1 MSNNLFDVVIIG
13 GGPGGYVGAI
23 RAAQNGLKTAVVEKD
38 KALGGTCLHRGCI
51 PTKALLENAE
61 IYEHILH
68 SKEFGISVEN
78 MRLDVEAVQK
88 RKNKIITKN
97 AKGIDFLMKKNK
109 ITVFNGFGRIAG
121 PGRVEVEG
129 KDGKQIV
136 ETRNIV
142 LATGSVPKS
151 LPGLEIDGKRIINS
165 DHILDLNYIPKSIII
180 LGAGA
185 VGVEFASIFNRFGS
199 KITLVEYMPHILP
212 YEDDEVGQELE
223 KLLKK
228 QGMTVLAGTG
238 YDSVK
243 VKDDSVEVTVKN
255 VASGEKSV
263 HTAELLLVATGR
275 RPVTEGIGLEKT
287 AIKTDRGFVIVDDY
301 CRTAEP
307 NVYAIGDIIPTP
319 QLAHVAWAEGILAAD
334 HIAGKECH
342 KVNYRLVPS
351 CTYCEPE
358 VASVGLSE
366 RKARELGYEIKVGKF
381 PFSPIGKAAI
391 LGKTEGFVKIVTD
404 AKYDEVLGVHAIGPR
419 VTELIAEAGI
429 ALHGEFTAEE
439 IGLTM
444 HAHPTLSEI
453 FQEAAHAVH
462 GRALHF

>member
-1 MSNNLFDVVIIG
+1 MAVLVYI
-13 GGPGGYVGAI
+13 
-23 RAAQNGLKTAVVEKD
+23 AAVSQLRLCSK
-38 KALGGTCLHRGCI
+38 
-51 PTKALLENAE
+51 NAE
-61 IYEHILH
+61 IYEHIKH
-68 SKEFGISVEN
+68 STEFGISVEN
-78 MRLDVEAVQK
+78 IKLDFVAVQK
-88 RKNKIITKN
+88 RKNKIVQKN

-109 ITVFNGFGRIAG
+109 IAVFHGFGRLAG
-121 PGRVEVEG
+121 RGKVEVESET
-129 KDGKQIV
+129 GKQIV

-151 LPGLEIDGKRIINS
+151 LPGLEIDGRRIINS
-165 DHILDLNYIPKSIII
+165 DHILELDYIPASISI

-212 YEDDEVGQELE
+212 LEDEEVGKELE
-223 KLLKK
+223 KILKK
-228 QGMTVLAGTG
+228 QGMTILPGTA
-238 YDSVK
+238 YESAK
-243 VKDDSVEVTVKN
+243 VVDDGVEVTVRN
-255 VASGEKSV
+255 VSSGETSTHK
-263 HTAELLLVATGR
+263 AELLLVATGR
-275 RPVTEGIGLEKT
+275 RPLTEGIGLEQT
-287 AIKTDRGFVIVDDY
+287 AIKMDRGFILVDEF

-319 QLAHVAWAEGILAAD
+319 QLAHVAWAEGILAVD

-342 KVNYRLVPS
+342 KIDYRLVPS

-358 VASVGLSE
+358 VASVGLTE
-366 RKARELGYEIKVGKF
+366 RKAKELGYEVKVGKF

-429 ALHGEFTAEE
+429 ALRGEFTAEE
-439 IGLTM
+439 IGATM

-453 FQEAAHAVH
+453 VQEAAHAVH

>member
-1 MSNNLFDVVIIG
+1 MNNLFDVVIIG

-23 RAAQNGLKTAVVEKD
+23 KAAQNGLKTAVVEKD

-61 IYEHILH
+61 IYENILH

-78 MRLDVEAVQK
+78 MKLDVEAVQK

-109 ITVFNGFGRIAG
+109 ITVFNGFGRLAG
-121 PGRVEVEG
+121 PGRVEVESSN
-129 KDGKQIV
+129 GKQIV

-151 LPGLEIDGKRIINS
+151 LPGLEVDGKRVINS
-165 DHILDLNYIPKSIII
+165 DHILELNYIPKSIVI

-185 VGVEFASIFNRFGS
+185 VGVEFASIFHRFGS

-212 YEDDEVGQELE
+212 YEDEEIGKELE
-223 KLLKK
+223 KILKK

-243 VKDDSVEVTVKN
+243 VNKDSVEVTVKN
-255 VASGEKSV
+255 VASGEKST

-275 RPVTEGIGLEKT
+275 RPVTEGIGIEQT
-287 AIKTDRGFVIVDDY
+287 AIKTDRGFVLVDEY

-366 RKARELGYEIKVGKF
+366 RKAKELGYEVKVGKF

-391 LGKTEGFVKIVTD
+391 LGKTEGFVKVVAD

-429 ALHGEFTAEE
+429 ALRGEFTSEE

-453 FQEAAHAVH
+453 LQEAAHAVH
-462 GRALHF
+462 GKALHF

>member
-1 MSNNLFDVVIIG
+1 MNNLFDVVIIG

-23 RAAQNGLKTAVVEKD
+23 KAAQNGLKTAVVEKD

-61 IYEHILH
+61 IYENILH

-78 MRLDVEAVQK
+78 MKLDVEAVQK

-109 ITVFNGFGRIAG
+109 ITVFNGFGRLAG
-121 PGRVEVEG
+121 PGRVEVESSN
-129 KDGKQIV
+129 GKQIV

-151 LPGLEIDGKRIINS
+151 LPGLEIDGKRVINS
-165 DHILDLNYIPKSIII
+165 DHILELNYIPKSIVI

-185 VGVEFASIFNRFGS
+185 VGVEFASIFHRFGS

-212 YEDDEVGQELE
+212 YEDEEIGKELE
-223 KLLKK
+223 KILKK

-243 VKDDSVEVTVKN
+243 VNKDSVEVTVKN
-255 VASGEKSV
+255 VASGEKSA

-275 RPVTEGIGLEKT
+275 RPVTEGIGIEQT
-287 AIKTDRGFVIVDDY
+287 AIKTDRGFVLVDEY

-366 RKARELGYEIKVGKF
+366 RKAKELGYEVKVGKF

-391 LGKTEGFVKIVTD
+391 LGKTEGFVKVVAD

-429 ALHGEFTAEE
+429 ALRGEFTSEE

-453 FQEAAHAVH
+453 LQEAAHAVH
-462 GRALHF
+462 GKALHF

>member
-1 MSNNLFDVVIIG
+1 MNNLFDVVIIG

-23 RAAQNGLKTAVVEKD
+23 KAAQNGLKTAVVEKD

-61 IYEHILH
+61 IYENILH

-78 MRLDVEAVQK
+78 MKLDVEAVQK

-109 ITVFNGFGRIAG
+109 ITVFNGFGRLAG
-121 PGRVEVEG
+121 PGRVEVENS
-129 KDGKQIV
+129 DGKQIV

-151 LPGLEIDGKRIINS
+151 LPGLEIDGKRVINS
-165 DHILDLNYIPKSIII
+165 DHILELNYIPKSIVI

-185 VGVEFASIFNRFGS
+185 VGVEFASIFHRFGS

-212 YEDDEVGQELE
+212 YEDEEIGKELE
-223 KLLKK
+223 KILKK
-228 QGMTVLAGTG
+228 QGMNVLAGTG

-243 VKDDSVEVTVKN
+243 VKNDSVEVTVKN

-275 RPVTEGIGLEKT
+275 RPVTEGIGIEKT
-287 AIKTDRGFVIVDDY
+287 AIQTDRGFVLVDEY

-366 RKARELGYEIKVGKF
+366 RKAKELGYEVKVGKF

-391 LGKTEGFVKIVTD
+391 LGKTEGFVKVVTD

-429 ALHGEFTAEE
+429 ALRGEFTAEE

-453 FQEAAHAVH
+453 LQEAAHAVH
-462 GRALHF
+462 GKALHF